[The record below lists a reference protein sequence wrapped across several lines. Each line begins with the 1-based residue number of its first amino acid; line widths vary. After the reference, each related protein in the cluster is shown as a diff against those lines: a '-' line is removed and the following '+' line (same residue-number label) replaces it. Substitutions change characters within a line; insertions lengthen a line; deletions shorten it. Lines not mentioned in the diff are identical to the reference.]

1 MKHHLRGTE
10 PKGSRLRVVLY
21 VVGAEVDWEI
31 GKRSTFRKVGDKP
44 ELDRWNWLSNPVTV
58 ARVLPP
64 GSM

>member
-1 MKHHLRGTE
+1 MKHHLRGLNQR
-10 PKGSRLRVVLY
+10 GSRLRVVLY
-21 VVGAEVDWEI
+21 VVGVEVDWEI